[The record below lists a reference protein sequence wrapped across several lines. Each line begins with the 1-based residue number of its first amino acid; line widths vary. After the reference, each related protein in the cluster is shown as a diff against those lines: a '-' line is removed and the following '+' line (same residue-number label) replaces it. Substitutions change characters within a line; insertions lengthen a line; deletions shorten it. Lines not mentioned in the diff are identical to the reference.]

1 VYPTLSLTLS
11 TIVNI
16 QGITPFQGFGGFLL
30 CCTRPW
36 QAGLIMTPLWGY
48 EVIKG
53 RLRELQKWK
62 FINRLPEKENA
73 VTD

>member
-1 VYPTLSLTLS
+1 MLY
-11 TIVNI
+11 
-16 QGITPFQGFGGFLL
+16 
-30 CCTRPW
+30 CTRPW
-36 QAGLIMTPLWGY
+36 QAGLIMTPLWDY